1 MFAVKGND
9 WKDEHLQQKQQNNI
23 LANSIKTHFSI
34 LQSIPVVHL
43 VVPVDCR
50 LSCEKKICRG
60 FPRGIYIYIQTHQ
73 NDKPPTQNNQHLMS
87 NWSPSH
93 QTKWPARPMTTHWSY
108 PTPRCSLSKGP
119 PWSTR
124 FTTSTTL
131 PETNSLHVKISHPK
145 RNPLSSNHLSYFIFR
160 CYCWWKKS
168 CTAWNV

>member
-1 MFAVKGND
+1 
-9 WKDEHLQQKQQNNI
+9 
-23 LANSIKTHFSI
+23 
-34 LQSIPVVHL
+34 
-43 VVPVDCR
+43 
-50 LSCEKKICRG
+50 
-60 FPRGIYIYIQTHQ
+60 
-73 NDKPPTQNNQHLMS
+73 MS

-145 RNPLSSNHLSYFIFR
+145 RKPLFLFSDAIVDGRNPAPPEMYKTLYIMGYLPYQLVQDFFSSVVCSFQGRYPFSFQLVKQNIPWSHDSMNPWQSTSSTRKNCPRHKTLCGYSHGGKVIDKF
-160 CYCWWKKS
+160 
-168 CTAWNV
+168 V